1 MVNNEALTVALAT
14 KDGKTFELETK
25 RGSQGHI
32 IELTEVTAGGQL
44 KKSFHPS
51 TPKPIPSNII
61 IEMFKSVVNNY
72 IKEGSIIID
81 STMPFKFEN
90 NGDKTNY
97 PLVTGLDEVKEHE
110 LKDKFSSDNYAVQ
123 VVPAYGV
130 DALVSFDSDAQYA
143 ISVMSPAGIPICVNQ
158 RNMAVLCKINQYLRG
173 RKLIVDVQLAADGS
187 VYIKDIYYD
196 GCDRTTC
203 SLEERIKL
211 LNETFNRAIPYTYV
225 VNPLYS
231 TEEKHIAYKSCEIT
245 GKEIVLVHKEA
256 VRDSNQLTRVKHK
269 MDLKNETTL
278 QVMTVCNVS
287 NTVTLCAYV
296 DGIPIELGRANNP
309 LDIVVEELDT
319 VRVKFSS
326 AATGEIKNIEIISKL
341 DSDEPTPL
349 DPVLARKMGFNLHP
363 RSVRESAMFS
373 SDEIGFLDKLEQST
387 D

>member
-61 IEMFKSVVNNY
+61 FEMFKSVVNNY

-158 RNMAVLCKINQYLRG
+158 RNMAVLCKINQL
-173 RKLIVDVQLAADGS
+173 
-187 VYIKDIYYD
+187 
-196 GCDRTTC
+196 
-203 SLEERIKL
+203 
-211 LNETFNRAIPYTYV
+211 
-225 VNPLYS
+225 
-231 TEEKHIAYKSCEIT
+231 
-245 GKEIVLVHKEA
+245 
-256 VRDSNQLTRVKHK
+256 
-269 MDLKNETTL
+269 
-278 QVMTVCNVS
+278 
-287 NTVTLCAYV
+287 
-296 DGIPIELGRANNP
+296 
-309 LDIVVEELDT
+309 
-319 VRVKFSS
+319 
-326 AATGEIKNIEIISKL
+326 
-341 DSDEPTPL
+341 
-349 DPVLARKMGFNLHP
+349 
-363 RSVRESAMFS
+363 
-373 SDEIGFLDKLEQST
+373 
-387 D
+387 